1 MSSRRTPPPLFL
13 SSSFFVCPALSS
25 SLGSRRCLLIF
36 VALGSRLRCAP
47 LPSALGSCLRC
58 APLLSARA
66 YVALGSRLR
75 CLSLLFVSALVVC
88 LCFCARHVSSV
99 LGPRVFSSRTA
110 CLRFSDCVLSV
121 FPFSLHSPA
130 SVRGPCFSACAF
142 ALGLWCLRSRFV
154 LSLSV
159 CAFVTRLVFSVL
171 TAFAF
176 ALGSC
181 FRCPS
186 RAFVALTRFRF
197 LMVCRAV
204 LRFSSTPAVPI
215 CVSLGLYIY
224 ILNLFSLRPGFSV
237 HTYSGILTFIYFH
250 LPRVLFLNFIHVILA
265 VRQFALR
272 VLLYGPTKVLRLLV
286 LTHTPFCLDLDS
298 GHLLDIL
305 YRFSCIMHLLSIAIV
320 LVLAW
325 SFWSWYLYLVVCCII
340 SLACPST
347 LDLDSCCCWELYLFR
362 NYLVSSRS
370 RSRRGLRSSNL
381 VDRCDGKLMSL
392 D

>member
-197 LMVCRAV
+197 LMVCWAV

-272 VLLYGPTKVLRLLV
+272 VLLWPYQSTKTIS
-286 LTHTPFCLDLDS
+286 THTHSFLFGFGFWTPS
-298 GHLLDIL
+298 GHIVPVFVHHAPTVNSYCPGFGLVFL
-305 YRFSCIMHLLSIAIV
+305 V
-320 LVLAW
+320 LVLVLGCMLYYFSGM
-325 SFWSWYLYLVVCCII
+325 SFDLGLGQLLLLGALPIQE
-340 SLACPST
+340 LPSF
-347 LDLDSCCCWELYLFR
+347 E
-362 NYLVSSRS
+362 
-370 RSRRGLRSSNL
+370 
-381 VDRCDGKLMSL
+381 
-392 D
+392 